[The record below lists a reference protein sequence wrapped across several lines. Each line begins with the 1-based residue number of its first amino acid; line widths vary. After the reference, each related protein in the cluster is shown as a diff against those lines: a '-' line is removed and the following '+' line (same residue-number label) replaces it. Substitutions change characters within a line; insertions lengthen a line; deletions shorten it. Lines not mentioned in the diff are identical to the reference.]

1 MTTPLPMAG
10 AAPANVNAAGLS
22 RKDYQGNPST
32 LCQGCGHN
40 SISSQIIAAC
50 YELNIVPEKMLKF
63 SGIGCSSKSPTY
75 FLNRSFGFNGL
86 HGRMPSV
93 ATGAMFADATLQ
105 AVGVSGDGDTAS
117 IGMGQFK
124 HIVRRNVDLLYI
136 VENNGVYGLTKGQFS
151 ATAEVGLELKK
162 QGVNQYMPIDICME
176 AIASNATFV
185 ARSFAGDPKQVKE
198 LIKAAL
204 SHRGIAVLDII
215 SPCVTFNNQE
225 NAYHSYTWG
234 KDHEAPLH
242 ELSYV
247 PSRDEA
253 IHEYSYI
260 PARDEIM
267 VEDIEPGATQE
278 VTLHDG
284 SVIVLKKLEKDYNPT
299 HRWEALKMLEEAQR
313 NNWLATGLI
322 YVEPSKPSFTDAFN
336 LVDTPLNR
344 LTEADLRPGPETM
357 AKVNALMF

>member
-10 AAPANVNAAGLS
+10 AAPANVNAVGLA
-22 RKDYQGNPST
+22 RKDYVGNPST
-32 LCQGCGHN
+32 LCAGCGHN
-40 SISSQIIAAC
+40 SISNQIIAAC
-50 YELNIVPEKMLKF
+50 YELSIVPEKMLKF

-93 ATGAMFADATLQ
+93 ATGALFADVNIE
-105 AVGVSGDGDTAS
+105 AVGVSGDGDSAS

-124 HIVRRNVDLLYI
+124 HIVRRNVNMVYI

-151 ATAEVGLELKK
+151 ATAEMGLELKK
-162 QGVNQYMPIDICME
+162 HGINQYMPIDICME

-198 LIKAAL
+198 LIKAAI
-204 SHRGIAVLDII
+204 SHRGTAVLDII

-225 NAYHSYTWG
+225 NAHHSYTWG

-242 ELSYV
+242 EFSFV
-247 PSRDEA
+247 
-253 IHEYSYI
+253 
-260 PARDEIM
+260 PARDEII
-267 VEDIEPGATQE
+267 VEDYEPGTQQE
-278 VTLHDG
+278 VELHDG
-284 SVIVLKKLEKDYNPT
+284 SIIILKKLGKDYNPT

-313 NNWLATGLI
+313 ENLLMTGLI
-322 YVEPSKPSFTDAFN
+322 YVEPQKPSFTDGYN

-344 LTEADLRPGPETM
+344 LSEADLRPGPETM
-357 AKVNALMF
+357 AKVNDLMF